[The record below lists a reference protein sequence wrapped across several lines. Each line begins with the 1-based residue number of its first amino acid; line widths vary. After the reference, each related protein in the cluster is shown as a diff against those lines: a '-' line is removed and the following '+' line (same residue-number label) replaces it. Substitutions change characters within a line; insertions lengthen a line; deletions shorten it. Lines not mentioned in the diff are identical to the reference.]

1 MGLFVKNARGELELN
16 FGAAIKYALLAFV
29 LLFGACTVTKSFY
42 TVETGEV
49 AFERNFGTLSKIP
62 QKEGAHMKI
71 PFITDVHKVSNKQIT
86 IPITTQAYTSDNQ
99 PLQFIMKYTVKLN
112 DDQAYIALT
121 EYNSGLFANQIQ
133 PKILE
138 ALKEITNKETAEQA
152 IKNRDKIKIAATEL
166 AIRKVGKIATLVNI
180 DISDIN
186 LSPELEKAIEEKMI
200 EEQNSKKA
208 VFLKDRA
215 KIEADTALITAQGEA
230 DAINKKGEALRNN
243 KDVLALNIIERWNGV
258 SPTTLVVNGGNTKS
272 TDMIFPI
279 NVKKE

>member
-1 MGLFVKNARGELELN
+1 MSLFTRNAQGELELD
-16 FGAAIKYALLAFV
+16 AMKAIKYGLLAFM
-29 LLFGACTVTKSFY
+29 LLFGACAVTKSFY

-49 AFERNFGTLSKIP
+49 AFERNFGTLNKVP
-62 QKEGAHMKI
+62 QKEGPHFKI
-71 PFITDVHKVSNKQIT
+71 PFVTDVHKVSNKQTT

-99 PLQFIMKYTVKLN
+99 PLQFVMKYTVKL
-112 DDQAYIALT
+112 DDGQAYTALT

-166 AIRKVGKIATLVNI
+166 AIKKVGRIATLVNI

-208 VFLKDRA
+208 IFLKDRA

-258 SPTTLVVNGGNTKS
+258 SPTTLVVSGGNAKS